1 MLTETDIHY
10 LVGLLS
16 LASNPDNVEIELGSR
31 VLDTTTDTERDVDVT
46 VTVKDDGRI
55 TAFKGLE
62 VKNHSRK
69 LDVTHIEQLACKLND
84 MPSITEKAIVSASG
98 YARPAIRKADAHGIG
113 LFELIDWNFSKQGFE
128 HFHSEFV
135 PMVQRS
141 LEWMAGPHVRLNPTD
156 KISEED
162 QQFIMANPKIYFGSD
177 ESKTD
182 VPDLNSLL
190 ANLRS
195 KVQHELYERLQNS
208 AVTAQAPSNVNV
220 TLNISDSPYVKTR
233 SGKIIIG
240 QALFTGQV
248 AWIETQKPTHYKVL
262 KRLGDEKPFAG
273 CMVAELGTWG
283 LMGLMVSNTDRTI
296 RWIHVPIS
304 DRNRNKIFKQRVR

>member
-16 LASNPDNVEIELGSR
+16 LASHPDNVEIELGSR

-46 VTVKDDGRI
+46 VTVKNDGRI
-55 TAFKGLE
+55 AAYKGLE
-62 VKNHSRK
+62 VKNHSRT

-98 YARPAIRKADAHGIG
+98 YARPAIRKAEAHGIG
-113 LFELIDWNFSKQGFE
+113 LFELIDWDFSKQNFE
-128 HFHSEFV
+128 HIHSEFV
-135 PMVQRS
+135 LTVQKS
-141 LEWMAGPHVRLNPTD
+141 LEWVAGPHVRLNPTE
-156 KISEED
+156 KISNTD
-162 QQFIMANPKIYFGSD
+162 QQFIMANPKIYFGND
-177 ESKTD
+177 ESKASA
-182 VPDLNSLL
+182 PDLNGLL

-195 KVQHELYERLQNS
+195 KIQHELYERLQGS
-208 AVTAQAPSNVNV
+208 PATAQAPSNVNV
-220 TLNISDSPYVKTR
+220 TLDISDSPYVKAP

-248 AWIETQKPTHYKVL
+248 GWMETPKPTHYKVL

-273 CMVAELGTWG
+273 CMVAELGTLG
-283 LMGLMVSNTDRTI
+283 LMGLLVSNTDRNI

-304 DRNRNKIFKQRVR
+304 DRNKNKIFKQKLC

>member
-16 LASNPDNVEIELGSR
+16 LASHPDNVEIELGSR

-46 VTVKDDGRI
+46 VTVKNDGRI
-55 TAFKGLE
+55 AAYKGLE
-62 VKNHSRK
+62 VKNHSRT

-98 YARPAIRKADAHGIG
+98 YAGPAIRKAEVHGIG
-113 LFELIDWNFSKQGFE
+113 LFELIDWDFSKRGFE

-141 LEWMAGPHVRLNPTD
+141 LEWVTGPHVRLNPTE
-156 KISEED
+156 KISEAD
-162 QQFIMANPKIYFGSD
+162 QQFVIANPNIYFGND
-177 ESKTD
+177 ETKAD
-182 VPDLNSLL
+182 APNLNGLL

-195 KVQHELYERLQNS
+195 KVQHELYEKLQDS
-208 AVTAQAPSNVNV
+208 TATAQAPSNVNV
-220 TLNISDSPYVKTR
+220 TLNISDTPYVKAP
-233 SGKIIIG
+233 SGKLIIG

-248 AWIETQKPTHYKVL
+248 GWTETQKPTHYKVL

-273 CMVAELGTWG
+273 CMVAELGTLG
-283 LMGLMVSNTDRTI
+283 LMGLMVSNSDRTI

-304 DRNRNKIFKQRVR
+304 DRNKNKIFKQKIR